1 MKKLLPLLGILLSSP
16 AFASPVNGSL
26 PGINA
31 VATNQA
37 LNNQS
42 AVGTVNQSPV
52 GGINSNYQINNSQAT
67 DYGFAPGIYC
77 RGANFSIGGYGSGAN
92 SNVYNYGS
100 SGSNYGAIALLTIPI
115 GGETGDSCR
124 ALAKEIVK
132 QRQLDTAYNLIKVC
146 SSLKKEKIS
155 LDYNIFPDFKLC
167 DGVNISAG
175 SHTPNANP
183 FTPRDNAILTIEA
196 PTPVDINAFAIA

>member
-146 SSLKKEKIS
+146 GAMKKE
-155 LDYNIFPDFKLC
+155 NITVSYDVFPDFKVC
-167 DGVNISAG
+167 DAVSVSSSSPIPSVGRD
-175 SHTPNANP
+175 P
-183 FTPRDNAILTIEA
+183 FTPKDNATV
-196 PTPVDINAFAIA
+196 TVPVR

>member
-1 MKKLLPLLGILLSSP
+1 MKQLFPLLFLITSP
-16 AFASPVNGSL
+16 AFASPIGESL

-31 VATNQA
+31 IATNQA

-42 AVGTVNQSPV
+42 AIGTVNQSPV

-77 RGANFSIGGYGSGAN
+77 RGPNFSIGGYGSGAN
-92 SNVYNYGS
+92 SNAYSLNS
-100 SGSNYGAIALLTIPI
+100 SANNFGIIALLNIPI
-115 GGETGDSCR
+115 GGETNQNCR
-124 ALAKEIVK
+124 ALAREIVK

-167 DGVNISAG
+167 DGVSISAG
-175 SHTPNANP
+175 SHTPSGNP
-183 FTPRDNAILTIEA
+183 FTPRDNATV
-196 PTPVDINAFAIA
+196 TVPVR